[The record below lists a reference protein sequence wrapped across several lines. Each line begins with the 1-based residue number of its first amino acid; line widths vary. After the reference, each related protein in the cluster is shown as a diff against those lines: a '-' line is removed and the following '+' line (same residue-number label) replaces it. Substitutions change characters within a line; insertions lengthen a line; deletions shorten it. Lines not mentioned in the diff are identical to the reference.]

1 MSHGRCLVDNQ
12 PFDLMKHRGMGGI
25 VIRTV
30 SPARRNNAY
39 RQRMVFHRAYLHR
52 RRMGS
57 DHKAVVLVFTVGIR
71 NIKGIL
77 HLTGRMVGRHIQRIE
92 IMELVFNIRSFGNFK
107 THFAEN
113 RRNFFINFAD
123 RMNAPLLFGTNR
135 QRYVNSLGRKL
146 GIKFLGSQLFL
157 SGVKRLLHFRLQ
169 NIEVPALLLFFLD

>member
-1 MSHGRCLVDNQ
+1 
-12 PFDLMKHRGMGGI
+12 
-25 VIRTV
+25 
-30 SPARRNNAY
+30 
-39 RQRMVFHRAYLHR
+39 
-52 RRMGS
+52 
-57 DHKAVVLVFTVGIR
+57 
-71 NIKGIL
+71 
-77 HLTGRMVGRHIQRIE
+77 MVGRHIQRIE

-135 QRYVNSLGRKL
+135 QRYVNSLSRKL

-169 NIEVPALLLFFLD
+169 NIEVPTLLLFFLDWKAAQTFHQFGNSAFFAQNGHSDFFKGLHVRRGSYRSQKLLFQIIHVFHIFT